1 MQLKEEHIKIL
12 KNVLRN
18 DIAIEKEQL
27 KRLEALKNKLN
38 DKDFMEKL
46 LSTNHF
52 EERIRLNYRTIMLT
66 GKTIEQLIEPL
77 TNIKIDYTKVHIDYI
92 PIKHKEI
99 EK

>member
-1 MQLKEEHIKIL
+1 MQIDEKYVKIL

-27 KRLEALKNKLN
+27 KRLEAIKNKLN

-52 EERIRLNYRTIMLT
+52 EERI
-66 GKTIEQLIEPL
+66 EQLKLKEEIL
-77 TNIKIDYTKVHIDYI
+77 KVLDGN
-92 PIKHKEI
+92 KEV
-99 EK
+99 

>member
-27 KRLEALKNKLN
+27 KRLEAIKNKLN

-46 LSTNHF
+46 LSTNHLK
-52 EERIRLNYRTIMLT
+52 ER
-66 GKTIEQLIEPL
+66 IEQLKLKEEIL
-77 TNIKIDYTKVHIDYI
+77 KVLEGN
-92 PIKHKEI
+92 KEV
-99 EK
+99 

>member
-1 MQLKEEHIKIL
+1 MQLKEEDIKIL

-52 EERIRLNYRTIMLT
+52 KQRLEELKLKEEIL
-66 GKTIEQLIEPL
+66 
-77 TNIKIDYTKVHIDYI
+77 KVLEGN
-92 PIKHKEI
+92 KEV
-99 EK
+99 

>member
-1 MQLKEEHIKIL
+1 MQIDEKYVKIL

-38 DKDFMEKL
+38 DKEFMEKL

-52 EERIRLNYRTIMLT
+52 EERI
-66 GKTIEQLIEPL
+66 EQLKLKEEIL
-77 TNIKIDYTKVHIDYI
+77 KVLEG
-92 PIKHKEI
+92 K
-99 EK
+99 

>member
-52 EERIRLNYRTIMLT
+52 EERI
-66 GKTIEQLIEPL
+66 EQLKLKEEIL
-77 TNIKIDYTKVHIDYI
+77 KVLEG
-92 PIKHKEI
+92 K
-99 EK
+99 

>member
-27 KRLEALKNKLN
+27 KRLKALKNKLN

-52 EERIRLNYRTIMLT
+52 EERI
-66 GKTIEQLIEPL
+66 EQLKLKEEIL
-77 TNIKIDYTKVHIDYI
+77 KVLEGN
-92 PIKHKEI
+92 KEV
-99 EK
+99 

>member
-1 MQLKEEHIKIL
+1 MQLKEEYIKIL

-38 DKDFMEKL
+38 DKDFVEKL

-52 EERIRLNYRTIMLT
+52 KQRLEELKLKEEIL
-66 GKTIEQLIEPL
+66 
-77 TNIKIDYTKVHIDYI
+77 KVLEGN
-92 PIKHKEI
+92 KEV
-99 EK
+99 

>member
-27 KRLEALKNKLN
+27 KRLEALKNKLKLN
-38 DKDFMEKL
+38 DEDFIEKL

-52 EERIRLNYRTIMLT
+52 KQRLEELKLKEEIL
-66 GKTIEQLIEPL
+66 
-77 TNIKIDYTKVHIDYI
+77 KVLEGN
-92 PIKHKEI
+92 KEV
-99 EK
+99 

>member
-38 DKDFMEKL
+38 DKEFVEKL

-52 EERIRLNYRTIMLT
+52 KQRLEELKLKEEILKVLE
-66 GKTIEQLIEPL
+66 GK
-77 TNIKIDYTKVHIDYI
+77 
-92 PIKHKEI
+92 
-99 EK
+99 

>member
-38 DKDFMEKL
+38 DKEFMEKL

-52 EERIRLNYRTIMLT
+52 KQRL
-66 GKTIEQLIEPL
+66 EQLKLKEEIL
-77 TNIKIDYTKVHIDYI
+77 KVLEGN
-92 PIKHKEI
+92 KEV
-99 EK
+99 

>member
-12 KNVLRN
+12 KNVLKN

-52 EERIRLNYRTIMLT
+52 EERI
-66 GKTIEQLIEPL
+66 EQLKLKEEIL
-77 TNIKIDYTKVHIDYI
+77 KVLEDN
-92 PIKHKEI
+92 KEVFLDFLFFI
-99 EK
+99 

>member
-27 KRLEALKNKLN
+27 KRLKALKNKLN
-38 DKDFMEKL
+38 DKEFMEKL

-52 EERIRLNYRTIMLT
+52 EERI
-66 GKTIEQLIEPL
+66 EQLKLKEEIL
-77 TNIKIDYTKVHIDYI
+77 KVLEG
-92 PIKHKEI
+92 K
-99 EK
+99 

>member
-27 KRLEALKNKLN
+27 KRLEAIKNKLN

-52 EERIRLNYRTIMLT
+52 EERIEELKLKEEIL
-66 GKTIEQLIEPL
+66 
-77 TNIKIDYTKVHIDYI
+77 KVLEGN
-92 PIKHKEI
+92 KEV
-99 EK
+99 

>member
-27 KRLEALKNKLN
+27 KRLESLKNKLN

-52 EERIRLNYRTIMLT
+52 KQRLEELKLKEEIL
-66 GKTIEQLIEPL
+66 
-77 TNIKIDYTKVHIDYI
+77 KVLED
-92 PIKHKEI
+92 K
-99 EK
+99 

>member
-27 KRLEALKNKLN
+27 KRLEALKNKLKLN
-38 DKDFMEKL
+38 DEDFIEKL

-52 EERIRLNYRTIMLT
+52 KQRLEELKLKEEILKVLE
-66 GKTIEQLIEPL
+66 GK
-77 TNIKIDYTKVHIDYI
+77 
-92 PIKHKEI
+92 
-99 EK
+99 

>member
-38 DKDFMEKL
+38 DKEFMEKL

-52 EERIRLNYRTIMLT
+52 KQRLEELKLT
-66 GKTIEQLIEPL
+66 EEILKVLEGK
-77 TNIKIDYTKVHIDYI
+77 
-92 PIKHKEI
+92 
-99 EK
+99 

>member
-38 DKDFMEKL
+38 DKDFVEKL

-52 EERIRLNYRTIMLT
+52 KQRL
-66 GKTIEQLIEPL
+66 EQLKLKEEIL
-77 TNIKIDYTKVHIDYI
+77 KVLEGN
-92 PIKHKEI
+92 KEV
-99 EK
+99 

>member
-1 MQLKEEHIKIL
+1 MQIDEKYVKIL
-12 KNVLRN
+12 KNVLKN

-52 EERIRLNYRTIMLT
+52 KQRLEELKLKEEIL
-66 GKTIEQLIEPL
+66 
-77 TNIKIDYTKVHIDYI
+77 KVLEGN
-92 PIKHKEI
+92 KEV
-99 EK
+99 

>member
-12 KNVLRN
+12 KKVLRN

-38 DKDFMEKL
+38 DEDFIEKL

-52 EERIRLNYRTIMLT
+52 EERI
-66 GKTIEQLIEPL
+66 EQLKLKEEIL
-77 TNIKIDYTKVHIDYI
+77 KVLEGN
-92 PIKHKEI
+92 KEV
-99 EK
+99 

>member
-38 DKDFMEKL
+38 DKDFVEKL

-52 EERIRLNYRTIMLT
+52 KQRLEELKLKEEIL
-66 GKTIEQLIEPL
+66 
-77 TNIKIDYTKVHIDYI
+77 KVLEGN
-92 PIKHKEI
+92 KEV
-99 EK
+99 

>member
-27 KRLEALKNKLN
+27 KRLEAIKNKLN

-52 EERIRLNYRTIMLT
+52 KQRLEELKLKEEIL
-66 GKTIEQLIEPL
+66 
-77 TNIKIDYTKVHIDYI
+77 KVLED
-92 PIKHKEI
+92 K
-99 EK
+99 

>member
-38 DKDFMEKL
+38 DKDFMGKL

-52 EERIRLNYRTIMLT
+52 KER
-66 GKTIEQLIEPL
+66 IEQLKL
-77 TNIKIDYTKVHIDYI
+77 
-92 PIKHKEI
+92 KEEI
-99 EK
+99 LNRLEGKEEV

>member
-38 DKDFMEKL
+38 DKEFMEKL

-52 EERIRLNYRTIMLT
+52 KQRLEELKLKEEIL
-66 GKTIEQLIEPL
+66 
-77 TNIKIDYTKVHIDYI
+77 KVLEGN
-92 PIKHKEI
+92 KEV
-99 EK
+99 

>member
-1 MQLKEEHIKIL
+1 MQIDEKYVKIL

-38 DKDFMEKL
+38 GEDFIEKL

-52 EERIRLNYRTIMLT
+52 KQRLEELKLKEEIL
-66 GKTIEQLIEPL
+66 
-77 TNIKIDYTKVHIDYI
+77 KVLEGN
-92 PIKHKEI
+92 KEV
-99 EK
+99 

>member
-27 KRLEALKNKLN
+27 KRLEALKNKLKLN
-38 DKDFMEKL
+38 GEDFIEKL

-52 EERIRLNYRTIMLT
+52 EERI
-66 GKTIEQLIEPL
+66 EQLKLKEEIL
-77 TNIKIDYTKVHIDYI
+77 KVLEGN
-92 PIKHKEI
+92 KEV
-99 EK
+99 

>member
-1 MQLKEEHIKIL
+1 MQLKEEYIKIL

-52 EERIRLNYRTIMLT
+52 EERI
-66 GKTIEQLIEPL
+66 EQLKLKEEIL
-77 TNIKIDYTKVHIDYI
+77 KVLEG
-92 PIKHKEI
+92 K
-99 EK
+99 

>member
-1 MQLKEEHIKIL
+1 MQIDEKYVKIL

-52 EERIRLNYRTIMLT
+52 KQRLEELKLKEEILNVLE
-66 GKTIEQLIEPL
+66 G
-77 TNIKIDYTKVHIDYI
+77 N
-92 PIKHKEI
+92 KEV
-99 EK
+99 

>member
-1 MQLKEEHIKIL
+1 MQIDEKYVKIL

-38 DKDFMEKL
+38 DKEFMEKL

-52 EERIRLNYRTIMLT
+52 KQRLEELKLKEEILKVLE
-66 GKTIEQLIEPL
+66 GK
-77 TNIKIDYTKVHIDYI
+77 
-92 PIKHKEI
+92 
-99 EK
+99 

>member
-1 MQLKEEHIKIL
+1 MQIDEKYVKIL

-38 DKDFMEKL
+38 GEDFIEKL

-52 EERIRLNYRTIMLT
+52 KQRLEELKLKEEIL
-66 GKTIEQLIEPL
+66 
-77 TNIKIDYTKVHIDYI
+77 KVLEDN
-92 PIKHKEI
+92 KEV
-99 EK
+99 